1 MPTGDYVRV
10 TSHALDRALKR
21 VPAVRGLDRQRA
33 MSYLA
38 LEAGFA
44 LREGRK
50 ARRFP
55 RWCVRE
61 FPNGDRIRYRLPQ
74 EGVVRFLWDEAESMV
89 MLARKTRNERNEQVW
104 LIITVMSSPGDD

>member
-38 LEAGFA
+38 LEAGIA

-89 MLARKTRNERNEQVW
+89 MLARKTRNDKNEQVW